1 MLVRTPDNQTQR
13 KSSAKSALGRRRI
26 VLLALTSLFTALA
39 VSTIL
44 PSARAQ
50 DQNVNARREYNVKA
64 VSIYGFCRFVTWPPH
79 SFDSSR
85 SDLVVGIIG
94 ESLIATPLE
103 AIASKKT
110 VMQRKLRV
118 VECDEPEDALDCH
131 VIFVSKS
138 LPLSEQ
144 QKIIRLYQ
152 KKPVMLVGEHVA
164 FAQTGGIA
172 NFFIRGGRVQFELN
186 HDAARECGLQ
196 LDAKLLSLGAQ
207 IR

>member
-13 KSSAKSALGRRRI
+13 KSSAQSALGGRRI
-26 VLLALTSLFTALA
+26 VLLTLTSLLTALA
-39 VSTIL
+39 ASTIL
-44 PSARAQ
+44 PTARAQ

-64 VSIYGFCRFVTWPPH
+64 VSIYGFCRFVTWPQYV
-79 SFDSSR
+79 FDSSR

-94 ESLIATPLE
+94 DSVIDTPLE

-110 VMQRKLRV
+110 VMQRKLRIV
-118 VECDEPEDALDCH
+118 KCDEPEDALDCH
-131 VIFVSKS
+131 ITFVSNS
-138 LPLSEQ
+138 LPFPEQ
-144 QKIIRLYQ
+144 QEIIRLCR
-152 KKPVMLVGEHVA
+152 KKPIMLVGEHVA
-164 FAQTGGIA
+164 FAQSGGIA